1 MRIQELLPIH
11 IQKFINGLTNS
22 KDDSKPL
29 NPKTAKNIHGVL
41 HSALQQAVRIGYLSA
56 NPATMAI
63 LPKRSAS
70 EINPLKDKEV
80 AQFLAEIKGH
90 KFEYLYLVDLFTG
103 IRQSEII
110 GCSGMTWISTRAA

>member
-1 MRIQELLPIH
+1 MRIQELPPIH

-22 KDDSKPL
+22 KDNSKPL

-41 HSALQQAVRIGYLSA
+41 HSALQQAVRIGYLRT

-80 AQFLAEIKGH
+80 AQFLTEIKGH

-110 GCSGMTWISTRAA
+110 GLQWDDVDFDQG